1 MDFERYPEWNPFIK
15 SISGEPGVG
24 AKLQIAIQPPDSSG
38 MKFTPTVLGADEN
51 KEFRWLGKLLFK
63 GLFDGEHSFIIE
75 PISEN
80 KVRFIHAEKFNG
92 ILVSLLGGTLK
103 GTEKGFESMNKA
115 LKERAEKQ
123 NGN

>member
-1 MDFERYPEWNPFIK
+1 
-15 SISGEPGVG
+15 
-24 AKLQIAIQPPDSSG
+24 
-38 MKFTPTVLGADEN
+38 MKFSPTVLVAKEN

-63 GLFDGEHSFIIE
+63 GLFDGEHRFIIE
-75 PISEN
+75 PISE
-80 KVRFIHAEKFNG
+80 KSVRFTQAEKFTG

-123 NGN
+123 NGK